1 MKNKLF
7 FATLISY
14 LGIYITMPVLS
25 AISTKAH
32 MLPNQIGIMISLGAF
47 AMLIFA
53 PIWGKLSDK
62 WGRKTVIVT
71 GLLGMAIGFVF
82 YTIFFKLAISSEKA
96 VNFLIYGL
104 MLVRFIMGMFMTTAP
119 TAANAYMADISTV
132 ENRAKDMASLGAAT
146 GLAMVLGPI
155 IGGLL
160 SSSGNL
166 FNPFYVTSIMLAV
179 FGILLIFWLPKGNKS
194 NSSENLSQKNTVKTN
209 KKFFTVSLF
218 GWLLVGCSIMFIV
231 VGLQL
236 LTSLYIKD
244 VLVQTVAQSAKT
256 ASLLFVVQ
264 GVMLML
270 TQVVQ
275 INILNWHAKKMML
288 VGVPILVAGLLLLT
302 AQSSFALIIV
312 SYVLIGIGAG
322 LGISSLSAGA
332 SLTVSQEHQGSV
344 AGAVAMTQGIAGIVS
359 PLFGTSLFQINIRL
373 PFYVFALFCC
383 FSYIV
388 FIFLTK
394 TKKEQHS

>member
-32 MLPNQIGIMISLGAF
+32 MLPNQIGVMISLGAF

-62 WGRKTVIVT
+62 WGRKAVIVT
-71 GLLGMAIGFVF
+71 GLLGMAIGFIL
-82 YTIFFKLAISSEKA
+82 YTIFFKLAVSSEKS
-96 VNFLIYGL
+96 VSFLIYGL
-104 MLVRFIMGMFMTTAP
+104 MVVRFIMGMFMTTAP
-119 TAANAYMADISTV
+119 TAANAYMADISTM

-160 SSSGNL
+160 SSNGNL
-166 FNPFYVTSIMLAV
+166 FNPFYVTIILLAV
-179 FGILLIFWLPKGNKS
+179 FGILLMFLLPKENKTNFS
-194 NSSENLSQKNTVKTN
+194 DNSIQKETVKTN
-209 KKFFTVSLF
+209 KKFFTVNLF
-218 GWLLVGCSIMFIV
+218 GWLLVGCSIMFII

-236 LTSLYIKD
+236 LTSLYVRE

-270 TQVVQ
+270 TQIVQ
-275 INILNWHAKKMML
+275 IKILNWHAKKMML
-288 VGVPILVAGLLLLT
+288 VGVPILLVGLLLLT

-332 SLTVSQEHQGSV
+332 SLAVSQEHQGSV
-344 AGAVAMTQGIAGIVS
+344 AGAVAMTQGIAGIIS

-383 FSYIV
+383 FAYII
-388 FIFLTK
+388 FILSNK
-394 TKKEQHS
+394 TKAKKA